1 MRCSVY
7 IVSPSVLSCSN
18 LKLHQTSEVKNI
30 FKQEKMA
37 LQLTYN
43 PGLTNNPALSS
54 YDNACGEMEPEKADR
69 KVSANVDY
77 VILMRPKQMSMV
89 AYPRQVSL
97 TYTHSNSKQVKSD
110 PQLNSEGF
118 RGHP

>member
-7 IVSPSVLSCSN
+7 IVCPSVLSFSN
-18 LKLHQTSEVKNI
+18 LKLNQTSEVKTS
-30 FKQEKMA
+30 FKQEKIA

-69 KVSANVDY
+69 KVSANADY

-89 AYPRQVSL
+89 AFFRLGTKLRNLGKFPSHTL
-97 TYTHSNSKQVKSD
+97 TVTQSK
-110 PQLNSEGF
+110 
-118 RGHP
+118 